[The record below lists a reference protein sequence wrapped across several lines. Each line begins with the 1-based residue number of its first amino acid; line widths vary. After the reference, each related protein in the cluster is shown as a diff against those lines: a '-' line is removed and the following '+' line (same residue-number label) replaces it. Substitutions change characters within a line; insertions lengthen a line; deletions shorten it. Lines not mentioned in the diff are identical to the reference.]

1 MGRPVSRW
9 TKAGKWISGIV
20 VLCFFLPFFGISCD
34 NVDVVHF
41 SGTDMVGGC
50 APGGMLVDMAEE
62 GKSTGGRHSG
72 GEMTMDAKIDKVD
85 REPLAIVALAAAL
98 IVFGAA
104 WQKSKGARALAL
116 AFALVS
122 LGALAGLFV
131 GVKGKLDDQIT
142 EQNKDRNKQDLGKQ
156 MMKDTKIEAGAR
168 FGLWVTA
175 FGLLTLAG
183 MAGAALKQ
191 GEDPPEPG
199 APAPLPPAFSPPA

>member
-1 MGRPVSRW
+1 MGRPVARW
-9 TKAGKWISGIV
+9 NKVGKWLSGIV

-41 SGTDMVGGC
+41 SGVDMVGGC

-62 GKSTGGRHSG
+62 GSRPGGRHG
-72 GEMTMDAKIDKVD
+72 GGDMQMDAKIDKVD

-104 WQKSKGARALAL
+104 WQKSKGGRALAL

-122 LGALAGLFV
+122 LGAIGGLFFTI
-131 GVKGKLDDQIT
+131 KGKLDDQIF
-142 EQNKDRNKQDLGKQ
+142 EQNKGKKDLGKE

-183 MAGAALKQ
+183 FAGAALKQ
-191 GEDPPEPG
+191 GEDPLDLSPIQ
-199 APAPLPPAFSPPA
+199 PPPFQPPPVA

>member
-1 MGRPVSRW
+1 MGKPVARW

-62 GKSTGGRHSG
+62 GKSTGGRHG
-72 GEMTMDAKIDKVD
+72 GGGDMKMDAKIDKVE

-104 WQKSKGARALAL
+104 WQRSKGARALAL

-122 LGALAGLFV
+122 LGALGGLFV
-131 GVKGKLDDQIT
+131 SEKGKLDDMIF
-142 EQNKDRNKQDLGKQ
+142 EQNKGKKDLGRE

-191 GEDPPEPG
+191 GEDPPD
-199 APAPLPPAFSPPA
+199 APAPLPPAFAPPPTA

>member
-1 MGRPVSRW
+1 MGKPVARW
-9 TKAGKWISGIV
+9 NKAGKWISGIV

-41 SGTDMVGGC
+41 SGVDMVGGC

-62 GKSTGGRHSG
+62 GKSTGGRHG
-72 GEMTMDAKIDKVD
+72 GGDMKMDAKIDKVD

-104 WQKSKGARALAL
+104 WQKSKGGRALAL

-122 LGALAGLFV
+122 LGAIGGLFV
-131 GVKGKLDDQIT
+131 SEKGKLDDMIS
-142 EQNKDRNKQDLGKQ
+142 EQNKGKKDLGKE

-183 MAGAALKQ
+183 LAGAALKQ
-191 GEDPPEPG
+191 GEDP
-199 APAPLPPAFSPPA
+199 ADPAPLPPAFAPPPTA